1 MYKITMIAVLMAL
14 SACSTAPKQLEVVPA
29 DISDVYNATVLID
42 RQIEAILQQALEQEP
57 LQLYFYRDI
66 EYNIALI
73 DGERV
78 VHLSYDSYVKL
89 IDLLTLLTNRIEI
102 RERQIDDITNIRT
115 RKQLRES
122 RQFDIP

>member
-1 MYKITMIAVLMAL
+1 MYKIILIIALAAL
-14 SACSTAPKQLEVVPA
+14 SACSTNPKQLEVVPA

-66 EYNIALI
+66 EYNVALI
-73 DGERV
+73 EGERV
-78 VHLSYDSYVKL
+78 VYLSYDSYVKL
-89 IDLLTLLTNRIEI
+89 IDLLTLLTNRVEI

-115 RKQLRES
+115 RKQIRES
-122 RQFDIP
+122 RELFIP